1 MFADV
6 PPSPDDR
13 SPLAQPK
20 YGLVITDIDGT
31 LLDDDGGL
39 PALNRQA
46 LIHCRDNGVKTCLAT
61 GRRWTTCLRLID
73 RLELHNLIDFC
84 ILNNG
89 MMVRAV
95 AHTTHMAHKPQSAVL
110 FQQDFPF
117 PLLRQAVVRLNAQGL
132 DPIVL
137 GHNPDGATADV
148 FHRRDSLLNADF
160 VSKNTAHAL
169 QVADWSELE
178 SAHVVELVL
187 IGHRTDLESAA
198 ASLAGLDVETAIL
211 RNTYYAEYML
221 EITPKGVSKL
231 LGARQL
237 LGHLGLESHQ
247 ALAVGD
253 SENDYQLLK
262 GLPMSIAVANADP
275 RIRAVAREATGSN
288 AEGGFGQAVFRHIPG
303 NRGT

>member
-1 MFADV
+1 M
-6 PPSPDDR
+6 PPAPIDLSTR
-13 SPLAQPK
+13 PLRPGI
-20 YGLVITDIDGT
+20 GLVITDIDGT
-31 LLDDDGGL
+31 LLDDEGGL
-39 PALNRQA
+39 PPLNRQA
-46 LIHCRDNGVKTCLAT
+46 LIHCRDQGVKTCLAT

-73 RLELHNLIDFC
+73 RLELHDLIDFC

-89 MMVRAV
+89 MMVREV
-95 AHTTHMAHKPQSAVL
+95 AQAAHKAVL

-117 PLLRQAVVRLNAQGL
+117 LLLQQAVGRLNAIGL

-148 FHRRDSLLNADF
+148 FHLRDSLLNADF
-160 VSKNTAHAL
+160 VSKNTAHAR
-169 QVADWSELE
+169 QVADWRELE
-178 SAHVVELVL
+178 SVHVVELVL
-187 IGHRTDLESAA
+187 IGHRADLALAA
-198 ASLAGLDVETAIL
+198 QALAALDVETAIL

-231 LGARQL
+231 LGAHQL
-237 LGHLGLESHQ
+237 LGHLGLESHE

-253 SENDYQLLK
+253 SENDYQMLK

-275 RIRAVAREATGSN
+275 RIRAVARESTGSN

-303 NRGT
+303 DAR